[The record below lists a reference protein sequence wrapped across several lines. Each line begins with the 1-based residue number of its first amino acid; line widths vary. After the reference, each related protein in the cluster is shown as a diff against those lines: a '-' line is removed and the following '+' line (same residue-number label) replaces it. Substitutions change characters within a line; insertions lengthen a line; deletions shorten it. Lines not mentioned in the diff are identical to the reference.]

1 MDFPMD
7 KVQMILLF
15 LPPFIISLSF
25 HEYAH
30 AWVAE
35 RFGDSTARYMGR
47 MTVDPMAHISW
58 FGTIIFPALSIL
70 MGSHLLFGW
79 ANPVPVDS
87 RNFKKPFQ
95 HMALVAAAGPASNIL
110 LAIVFAFIMSML
122 KSHVPG
128 SIFQAMEVQ
137 GMMGSGLKML
147 DMAVQL
153 NLFLAFFNLLPLP
166 PLDGARIIQGL
177 VKPATAL
184 KIDEYSNQAQILL
197 IILLFTGVL
206 RYLALPVTILYALIY
221 QVFNII

>member
-122 KSHVPG
+122 KSYVPG

>member
-1 MDFPMD
+1 MD

-58 FGTIIFPALSIL
+58 FGTVIFPALSIL

>member
-35 RFGDSTARYMGR
+35 RYGDSTARYMGR

-122 KSHVPG
+122 KSYVPG

>member
-1 MDFPMD
+1 MD

-122 KSHVPG
+122 KSYVPG

>member
-1 MDFPMD
+1 
-7 KVQMILLF
+7 
-15 LPPFIISLSF
+15 
-25 HEYAH
+25 
-30 AWVAE
+30 
-35 RFGDSTARYMGR
+35 
-47 MTVDPMAHISW
+47 
-58 FGTIIFPALSIL
+58 
-70 MGSHLLFGW
+70 
-79 ANPVPVDS
+79 
-87 RNFKKPFQ
+87 
-95 HMALVAAAGPASNIL
+95 
-110 LAIVFAFIMSML
+110 
-122 KSHVPG
+122 
-128 SIFQAMEVQ
+128 MEVQ

>member
-1 MDFPMD
+1 MD

-35 RFGDSTARYMGR
+35 RYGDSTARYMGR

-122 KSHVPG
+122 KSYVPG

>member
-58 FGTIIFPALSIL
+58 FGTVIFPALSIL